1 MSGASRSG
9 MFLVAALVSALI
21 LAASPALAQS
31 LNFGKG
37 DSDQPIEVFADEGI
51 EWQQDNLTFLAR
63 GNARAVRGDVT
74 IHADELKAYYRKLP
88 QGGTEIRQIDALG
101 SVRIVTPG
109 ETAYGERGIY
119 DVDNAILVLSGGKV
133 RLVTANEEITALGQ
147 IEYWERKQMAVARGD
162 AKVVQ
167 SDKTLAADVL
177 VAYFNKNKAGKSEV
191 HRVEAFDNVRVN
203 TGKDSATS
211 RRGVYNVKSGIATLT
226 GAVQI
231 GRDGNK
237 LDGCRAEINMNNGVS
252 KLFGCGPGGKGQV
265 GGVFKPRGGK

>member
-1 MSGASRSG
+1 MSRTAGSGIFFAS
-9 MFLVAALVSALI
+9 ALALALI
-21 LAASPALAQS
+21 LAVSPAQSQS
-31 LNFGKG
+31 LNFGSG

-74 IHADELKAYYRKLP
+74 IYADELRAYYRKLP

-119 DVDNAILVLSGGKV
+119 DVDNSILVLSGGKV
-133 RLVTANEEITALGQ
+133 RLVTANEEITARDQ
-147 IEYWERKQMAVARGD
+147 IEYWERKQMAVARGK

-167 SDKTLAADVL
+167 KDKKLAADVL

-191 HRVEAFDNVRVN
+191 HRVEAFDNVRVK

-211 RRGVYNVKSGIATLT
+211 RRGVYNVNSGIATLT
-226 GAVQI
+226 GTVQI

-252 KLFGCGPGGKGQV
+252 KLFGCGPGGSGQV
-265 GGVFKPRGGK
+265 GGVFRPKSGK